1 MFSLIPWRWALG
13 GFVVVAL
20 VAALLGWLDNYGRA
34 HAAAG
39 RAEVQAAVDIKT
51 TQANAAAR
59 ESERIH
65 TELIN
70 DISTT
75 YETRIAAAGRA
86 AELAVSAGDRLR
98 KQIRATAAPTVPA
111 AQSCQPSSGPDGRT
125 EALGGLLATCSR
137 LAENSSAD
145 SERLAEQLRG
155 LQSYA
160 LAVSADPAPP
170 ISKE

>member
-1 MFSLIPWRWALG
+1 MFSLIPWRWAFA
-13 GFVVVAL
+13 GFGVVAL
-20 VAALLGWLDNYGRA
+20 VASLLGWLDHYGRER
-34 HAAAG
+34 HNAG
-39 RAEVQAAVDIKT
+39 RAEVQAAVDVQTGK
-51 TQANAAAR
+51 ANAAAR
-59 ESERIH
+59 ESEQKH

-98 KQIRATAAPTVPA
+98 QQIRATAAPPVPA
-111 AQSCQPSSGPDGRT
+111 AQSCQSPSGPDGRA
-125 EALGGLLATCSR
+125 EALGGLLAACSR
-137 LAENSSAD
+137 LAEGSSAD

-160 LAVSADPAPP
+160 IAVSAE
-170 ISKE
+170 SK